1 MRMDE
6 KYQFLFSFE
15 VEIFSLDSL
24 CLQKRILAQIF
35 SIVFIDTII
44 VSAWHDSPACQ
55 INISSMSA
63 RNS

>member
-1 MRMDE
+1 MDE
-6 KYQFLFSFE
+6 FLFSFE
-15 VEIFSLDSL
+15 VDFVGVSLDSL

-44 VSAWHDSPACQ
+44 VSAWHDSSACQ